1 MVFLLELHE
10 YLNALI
16 IKASLTKTTLAQK
29 SGVSIAN
36 LSRILSGDNDN
47 PSWQTLVPLFR
58 VLKGSMDAA
67 ADLRQEDVENMTSL
81 VGALRQRV
89 EDQKDIIENQQRT
102 FNFRVQDYEKRLA
115 EKDKVLIERQEILER
130 QNAEMKT
137 TCDSRME
144 TQKNFYDERLAEH
157 KKQLERER
165 AQIELYRD
173 EMSRMRKADTALSNG
188 LVIAVIVMVISLITS
203 LYFIMDSLNG
213 TWGLIRY

>member
-1 MVFLLELHE
+1 MELHE

-16 IKASLTKTTLAQK
+16 LKASITKSALAQK

-47 PSWQTLVPLFR
+47 PSWQTLVPIFR
-58 VLKGSMDAA
+58 ELNGSMDAA
-67 ADLRQEDVENMTSL
+67 ADLRQDEMENMTSL

-102 FNFRVQDYEKRLA
+102 FDFRVQDYEKRLA
-115 EKDKVLIERQEILER
+115 EKDRVLIERQTILER

-165 AQIELYRD
+165 QQIELYRN
-173 EMSRMRKADTALSNG
+173 EINRMRKADTALSVG
-188 LVIAVIVMVISLITS
+188 IAVIALLAMYVVLDA
-203 LYFIMDSLNG
+203 FNG
-213 TWGLIRY
+213 SWGLIVYP